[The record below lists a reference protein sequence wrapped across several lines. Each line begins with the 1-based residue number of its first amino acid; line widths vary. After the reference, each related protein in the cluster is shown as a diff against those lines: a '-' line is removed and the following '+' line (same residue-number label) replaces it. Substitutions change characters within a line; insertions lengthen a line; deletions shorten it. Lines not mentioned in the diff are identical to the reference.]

1 MNMNLI
7 RELIDNE
14 EIARDFE
21 KTETQVEMQLIAL
34 LLVRN
39 NLQMIRKD
47 VESIHNWM
55 KFFGIMAILS
65 IVLAISF

>member
-21 KTETQVEMQLIAL
+21 KTETQEEMQLIAL

-65 IVLAISF
+65 IVLAIIF